1 MRELIDVR
9 LPLDPGAPWTARRAV
24 EDLPARFH
32 DRLDTVQLA
41 VSELVTNALVH
52 ADPDTTDKIRLV
64 ARERHGRLR
73 VEVIGPPDGHDA
85 AVSGWR
91 ATAGAVWA
99 DHLSDSNERLFMVRS
114 IADRSGVL
122 WDHGMVAWF
131 ELDAVT
137 A

>member
-1 MRELIDVR
+1 M
-9 LPLDPGAPWTARRAV
+9 ARRVV

-32 DRLDTVQLA
+32 DRLETVQLA

-52 ADPDTTDKIRLV
+52 ADPDTTDEIRLV
-64 ARERHGRLR
+64 AREEHGRLR
-73 VEVIGPPDGHDA
+73 MEVSGPADGHDA

-91 ATAGAVWA
+91 ATAGAVSA
-99 DHLSDSNERLFMVRS
+99 ERPPDSNEGVFVVRS
-114 IADRSGVL
+114 VADRSGVL

-131 ELDAVT
+131 ELDAIT